1 MAVSS
6 TITFPVFKILDFA
19 AMYIFFRIH
28 WTFVLKIAFLVEYW
42 HIKCVKRHETVSKQQ
57 TILWRT
63 IIKKYD
69 LGWYILCNLE
79 CLHRQTRARVVLY
92 TCRDPSCYTGDCW
105 SSTYLKCDK
114 FVLCQDTGGGT
125 PGDPPDGSQ
134 FLVTTCENFIN
145 NNIAC
150 DLTLSL
156 NSFSNGCK
164 YEKLEFQGPLGPL
177 L

>member
-114 FVLCQDTGGGT
+114 FVLCQDTGGDT
-125 PGDPPDGSQ
+125 RWSTWWIT
-134 FLVTTCENFIN
+134 V
-145 NNIAC
+145 
-150 DLTLSL
+150 
-156 NSFSNGCK
+156 FSNNMWELYQQQYCLWPHIVSQLVLK
-164 YEKLEFQGPLGPL
+164 WV
-177 L
+177 